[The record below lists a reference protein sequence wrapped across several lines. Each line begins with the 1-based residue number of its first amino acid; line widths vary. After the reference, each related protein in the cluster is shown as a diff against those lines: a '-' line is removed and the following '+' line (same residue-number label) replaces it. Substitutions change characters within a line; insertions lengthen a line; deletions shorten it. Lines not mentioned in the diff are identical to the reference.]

1 MVRLS
6 KLMIGDRMKTS
17 RLILLLLA
25 GLLLAGCA
33 PVVQTGSPGGQPVR
47 SDLMLLANGSPVGQT
62 FVATYDGLTA
72 VHFYLE
78 PGAEGQAS
86 GDATLSLHLR
96 SDPTA
101 SEDLGVAVMPLSQV
115 GEGRMYRFDFDP
127 LPESRRQYYY
137 AFLKIQGEGSLLV
150 GVAPGDTYLEGA
162 VYQGHQPLD
171 GQANFALEYHPG
183 LRLRGLA
190 RQGVEWAGVLLAGF
204 FLYVLPGWGLASW
217 LWRGWEARSWPE
229 KLGLAAGISLA
240 VYPLLMVF
248 TDLFGLHLG
257 AAYAWLP
264 PLAGLAAIVWRNWR
278 RWSRPDFRQWLRLP
292 RFSVSQLSGYGLDL
306 LFLAV
311 VGLVFAGRLW
321 AIRLLDAPMW
331 GDSLQHTMIM
341 QLLIE
346 HGGLFDSWEPYAEL
360 GSLTYHFGFHA
371 AAAALGWVSGLPGT
385 RAVLW
390 SGQLLNGLAVLALV
404 PLAVRLGAAAS
415 IIPGVKD
422 DWAGKAA
429 RAACSIAAV
438 LVAGLLLPM
447 PMYYTN
453 WGRYTQLAGLV
464 ILPVAVCL
472 IWDVLEA
479 HSPAEQA
486 RPVAEESPA
495 VAEGRPPSL
504 LGAPG
509 LQGTPSLL
517 GGMVLGW
524 ILLAGL
530 ALAHYRVLFYALA
543 FILVLLL
550 LRLRRLS
557 WRVLQIRLAWLG
569 GGSLVLFAPWLWRV
583 FGGRLLQIFG
593 QIAGMPAGAQ
603 SSAVQQANAL
613 GDIFFFM
620 PAWAWMGL
628 LLVMGWG
635 LWQRRRAVAVVALWW
650 LMLLLATNPA
660 WLRLPG
666 TGILSNFALFISAYL
681 PAGILAGAAAGWG
694 AQAVARLEHNGW
706 RIGVGLVSAAL
717 VLALALG
724 GARQRLGDTN
734 LMAHALVT
742 RPDVRAAAWMREH
755 TPQSARFLVNS
766 FFAYEGSL
774 VVGSD
779 AGWWLPVL
787 AGRQNSL
794 PPITYSFESG
804 DSAGQE
810 LVEIN
815 LLPQEIVA
823 KGVTHPDVLAL
834 LAARGIDYVYIG
846 QRQGRVNYSG
856 PNVLDPSLLAADAH
870 FKIIYHQDRV
880 WIFEIVR

>member
-1 MVRLS
+1 
-6 KLMIGDRMKTS
+6 
-17 RLILLLLA
+17 
-25 GLLLAGCA
+25 
-33 PVVQTGSPGGQPVR
+33 
-47 SDLMLLANGSPVGQT
+47 
-62 FVATYDGLTA
+62 
-72 VHFYLE
+72 
-78 PGAEGQAS
+78 
-86 GDATLSLHLR
+86 
-96 SDPTA
+96 
-101 SEDLGVAVMPLSQV
+101 
-115 GEGRMYRFDFDP
+115 
-127 LPESRRQYYY
+127 
-137 AFLKIQGEGSLLV
+137 
-150 GVAPGDTYLEGA
+150 
-162 VYQGHQPLD
+162 
-171 GQANFALEYHPG
+171 
-183 LRLRGLA
+183 
-190 RQGVEWAGVLLAGF
+190 
-204 FLYVLPGWGLASW
+204 
-217 LWRGWEARSWPE
+217 
-229 KLGLAAGISLA
+229 
-240 VYPLLMVF
+240 MVF
-248 TDLFGLHLG
+248 TDLLGLHLG

-278 RWSRPDFRQWLRLP
+278 RWSRPDFRRWLRLP

-331 GDSLQHTMIM
+331 GDSLQHTMIT

-495 VAEGRPPSL
+495 VAADRPPSKLGPSGL
-504 LGAPG
+504 L
-509 LQGTPSLL
+509 GTPSLL
-517 GGMVLGW
+517 GGMILGW

-530 ALAHYRVLFYALA
+530 ALAHYRILFYALV

-557 WRVLQIRLAWLG
+557 WQVLLIRLAWLG

-593 QIAGMPAGAQ
+593 QIASMPAGAQ

-681 PAGILAGAAAGWG
+681 LAGILAGAAAGWG
-694 AQAVARLEHNGW
+694 AQAVARLEHKGW
-706 RIGVGLVSAAL
+706 RIGLGLVSAAL

-742 RPDVRAAAWMREH
+742 RPDVRAAAWIREH

-804 DSAGQE
+804 DLAGQE

-815 LLPQEIVA
+815 LLPQEIET